1 MPQDIYR
8 IDRNADFAM
17 DEPWFWCFCPIRPQK
32 YMNTTPFLTANFVGG
47 FLLGLVLLGL
57 LILVL
62 SRLTRT
68 QKVSGMGSF
77 IGKVAHRLLLVSA
90 FLYLFRLVLAGILG
104 TAPGLLL
111 VLIPGS
117 VLILIIL
124 SPWWLPSVVGGGLSP
139 ITNAYTGGG
148 EVEDLKPFYA
158 RAVAYRK
165 RGQADDALAEIEEQL
180 KRFPGDSQGL
190 MMLADLQANEL
201 ADLPSGLST
210 LDQIVE
216 KPEALP
222 EDVAL
227 ALQQKVTW
235 QLERLKDPDAARQSL
250 ERLVEACP
258 GTQAA
263 LTARQQLARLP
274 SDQAMAAKQD
284 PRKIVVVH
292 HEERVGLMSPA
303 AADLGTALPSVPG
316 DDGGEASRLVTHLQ
330 EFPDDWSASEQLA
343 QVYERKWNRPD
354 LAADELER
362 LIGVTSAS
370 PRQTAQ
376 WLNVLADLQLRS
388 PNGSGA
394 ARLTLER
401 VGQKFPG
408 TPWADQAESRI
419 RLLGLDQRA
428 KAAPRTIRLGTYE
441 QNIGLKRAD
450 STIPDPAKSVS

>member
-1 MPQDIYR
+1 M
-8 IDRNADFAM
+8 
-17 DEPWFWCFCPIRPQK
+17 
-32 YMNTTPFLTANFVGG
+32 
-47 FLLGLVLLGL
+47 
-57 LILVL
+57 
-62 SRLTRT
+62 
-68 QKVSGMGSF
+68 
-77 IGKVAHRLLLVSA
+77 
-90 FLYLFRLVLAGILG
+90 
-104 TAPGLLL
+104 LL

-124 SPWWLPSVVGGGLSP
+124 SPWWLPTVVGGGLSP

-165 RGQADDALAEIEEQL
+165 RGQAEDARTEIEVQL
-180 KRFPGDSQGL
+180 ERFPGDAQGL
-190 MMLADLQANEL
+190 MMLADLQANEF
-201 ADLPSGLST
+201 ADLPSAFLT
-210 LDQIVE
+210 LDQIIE
-216 KPEALP
+216 KPESLP

-235 QLERLKDPDAARQSL
+235 QLERLKDTDAARQSL
-250 ERLVEACP
+250 QRLMDACP

-274 SDQAMAAKQD
+274 SDQAMAAKEEL
-284 PRKIVVVH
+284 RKIVVVH
-292 HEERVGLMSPA
+292 HEERVGLMPPFT
-303 AADLGTALPSVPG
+303 DDPVTSVPPVPG
-316 DDGGEASRLVTHLQ
+316 GDGGEAARLVAHLQ
-330 EFPDDWSASEQLA
+330 EFPDDWTAREQLA
-343 QVYERKWNRPD
+343 QVYERKWNRQD

-376 WLNVLADLQLRS
+376 WLNLLADLQLRS
-388 PNGSGA
+388 PIGSGA

-450 STIPDPAKSVS
+450 PTIPDPAKSVS